1 MSDTRV
7 KVSGESTGDGRLG
20 RRTVLRGAAL
30 GGVGVTALAA
40 CGSDDSEDS
49 SNGGDTSN
57 GGADPTDG
65 GNGGGGDGGGGEALG
80 PTSEVPVGG
89 GVVYTDQ
96 EVVVTQPTAGEFVG
110 FSAICKHQ
118 GCVVAEVSDGTINC
132 GCHGS
137 QYAIED
143 GSVVTGP
150 ATSSL
155 DPAEVTVEGQ
165 EIVLS

>member
-7 KVSGESTGDGRLG
+7 EVSGDPTGDGRLG
-20 RRTVLRGAAL
+20 RRTVLRGVAI
-30 GGVGVTALAA
+30 GGVGMTALAA
-40 CGSDDSEDS
+40 CGSDDDDSES
-49 SNGGDTSN
+49 GDTGDTGDTDQPTESP
-57 GGADPTDG
+57 AD
-65 GNGGGGDGGGGEALG
+65 GGDGGGTALG
-80 PTSEVPVGG
+80 PASDVPVGG
-89 GVVYTDQ
+89 GVIYAEE

-118 GCVVAEVSDGTINC
+118 GCLLASVSDGTINC
-132 GCHGS
+132 DCHGS

-155 DPAEVTVEGQ
+155 DPAEVAVEGQ
-165 EIVLS
+165 EIVLT